1 LIRTRQHALA
11 VSKSM
16 GDFRRARSLCLFVL
30 LVVAINV
37 VILCVIVYAI

>member
-1 LIRTRQHALA
+1 MLKFLRNLVFA
-11 VSKSM
+11 VA
-16 GDFRRARSLCLFVL
+16 GFVL